1 MGERLPK
8 RPLRLA
14 VVISHPIQH
23 FVPLFVRLAQQAD
36 FELRVFY
43 CCDWGVKEYHDPGFG
58 ASFAWD
64 IPMLE
69 GYEHEFLPI
78 ARRPETLTFSQVD
91 NPDVGK
97 RLEAWQPD
105 AVWVHGYGH
114 KTSWRV
120 MRWARGRAA
129 ILYFGDSELLSAR
142 SLKARILKRLVLPHF
157 FARCDGFMTI
167 GDQNEA
173 YYRHYGVPAEKFYRG
188 SFPIDS
194 ARFTQCIVA
203 LTQDDRARLRAE
215 FGLLPDAHVVLFVGK
230 LIDIKRPLDLVEAI
244 ARISSENVQACF
256 IGSGPLESVVRER
269 VAALGLEQRVVF
281 TGFVNQSRMP
291 EVLWLGDMLAMCSE
305 KDPHP
310 LAVSEAMAVGNVI
323 VASDRI
329 GCVGPTD
336 AARSDENA
344 IVYPCGDIEA
354 LTSCIE
360 QLVAQPKKLAQMS
373 QRSVE
378 LSRTQDVGMA
388 AAAVSQFMKDV
399 ARG

>member
-1 MGERLPK
+1 MGTQCSRK
-8 RPLRLA
+8 QLRLA

-23 FVPLFVRLAQQAD
+23 FVPLFVRLAQQND
-36 FELRVFY
+36 FDLRVFY
-43 CCDWGVKEYHDPGFG
+43 CCDWGVKEYCNPGFG
-58 ASFAWD
+58 ENFAWD

-69 GYEHEFLPI
+69 GYEYEFLPI
-78 ARRPETLTFSQVD
+78 TRRPEALTYSQVD
-91 NPDVGK
+91 NPEVGK
-97 RLEAWQPD
+97 RLDDWQPD

-120 MRWARGRAA
+120 MRWARGRARV
-129 ILYFGDSELLSAR
+129 LYFGDSELLSAR

-173 YYRHYGVPAEKFYRG
+173 YYRHYGVPRHKFYRG

-194 ARFTQCIVA
+194 NRFTESIGS
-203 LTQDDRARLRAE
+203 LSPDDRVRLREE
-215 FGLLPDAHVVLFVGK
+215 FGLLPDAHVILFVGK

-244 ARISSENVQACF
+244 AHISSEKVQACF
-256 IGSGPLESVVRER
+256 VGSGPLETVVRER
-269 VAALGLEQRVVF
+269 VAGLGLEQRVVF

-291 EVLWLGDMLAMCSE
+291 EVLWLGDILAMCSE

-323 VASDRI
+323 LASDRV

-336 AARSDENA
+336 AARQDENA
-344 IVYPCGDIEA
+344 IVYPCGDVEA
-354 LTSCIE
+354 LASCIE
-360 QLVAQPKKLAQMS
+360 QLVAQPDRLQQMR

-378 LSRTQDVGMA
+378 LSRTQDVEVA
-388 AAAVSQFMKDV
+388 AAAVRRFMRDL
-399 ARG
+399 AHG